1 MDNAFTS
8 DKTLKEGCMSACTVW
23 VLMWAAATL
32 VATVVA
38 ARYRRV
44 AHRMQTRARIYIR
57 HVPRDQL
64 TEQERVVFDELKKEL
79 GLP

>member
-8 DKTLKEGCMSACTVW
+8 DKTLKEGFKFGWGRGGGGGGGQPPHGRPGPPPVTAGGP
-23 VLMWAAATL
+23 
-32 VATVVA
+32 
-38 ARYRRV
+38 RV
-44 AHRMQTRARIYIR
+44 ENRGGFNLPPWPG
-57 HVPRDQL
+57 VQL